1 MAWPLVSVVIPTQS
15 RDRQA
20 LLWRA
25 VNSVLGQDYP
35 GPIECLVV
43 FDGSKPAVAGVE
55 TKEGRVLRILTNV
68 RVSGPGGTRNT
79 GAMDARGEF
88 LAFCDDDDEWVER
101 KLRLQ
106 IDALGNRLAAVA
118 TCGIYVCHDGHAIA
132 RLPPNRPITF
142 RELLRSRHME
152 VHPSTLVMRRKT
164 FLEYVGP
171 LDEDI
176 VLRSGYCADY
186 EWLLRA
192 SRRCR
197 LVAVREPLVRVRWHP
212 GAWSMMQD
220 DSGARWQTIIAALTY
235 LMRKY
240 PEFEEERRG
249 LARIYGQIAFAYAA
263 LGQRGLSSQWTAKC
277 LSLNPLDVRG
287 YLAALVNSGLI
298 RWQVV
303 LRLVNLMGRGIT

>member
-1 MAWPLVSVVIPTQS
+1 L
-15 RDRQA
+15 RK
-20 LLWRA
+20 A
-25 VNSVLGQDYP
+25 VNGVLGQDYP

-43 FDGSKPAVAGVE
+43 FDQIKPAVPAVE

-79 GAMDARGEF
+79 GAIDARGDF

-106 IDALGNRLAAVA
+106 ISALANHLAAVA
-118 TCGIYVCHDGHAIA
+118 TCGIYVCYGSHAIA

-142 RELLRSRHME
+142 RDFLQSRHAE

-164 FLEYVGP
+164 FLEFVGP
-171 LDEDI
+171 LDEDV

-197 LVAVREPLVRVRWHP
+197 LVAVREPLVRVNWHP

-220 DSGARWQTIIAALTY
+220 GAGAHWETIIAALTY
-235 LMRKY
+235 LMEKY
-240 PEFEEERRG
+240 PEFQQEQRG
-249 LARIYGQIAFAYAA
+249 LARISGQIAFAYAA
-263 LGQRGLSSQWTAKC
+263 LGQRVQSRQWTAKC
-277 LSLNPLDVRG
+277 LSLNPLDIRG
-287 YLAALVNSGLI
+287 YLAVLVNSGLI
-298 RWQVV
+298 RSEVV
-303 LRLVNLMGRGIT
+303 LRLVNLLGRGIP